1 MATRNRVVSAMNSKG
16 NVMRRSLAWEPYG
29 EYLNGSRVRE
39 FMDRHAIRSWQE
51 LIARSQQDIAWFWDA
66 ALKHLG
72 VEWASPYE
80 DIYDDSDGMAWTRW
94 FPSGTL
100 NVTHNCIDRHLRDGR
115 GAESALIWESDAGE
129 SRSLS
134 YQDLHDEV
142 SAAAGAMRELGI
154 DSGDVVGLCAP
165 ISPEAVT
172 VMFAAMKIGAVC
184 MQIAARSVPQDVVES
199 LNRGRARLLF
209 MNDSY
214 PRGGR
219 WTDCAPTY
227 RAVRHSVP
235 TLAHVVLI
243 QRRQMSSELTGDSLL
258 WSDFISSGRSQIP
271 CTTVP
276 VDAEHPNLIL
286 FSSGTTGKSKA
297 ILHTHAGSLAQVSK
311 EVGYAF
317 DCRSDDRFFW
327 FTNFGWMMAP
337 WELIGVMF
345 FGGTVVLYEGTHI
358 HPTPHRIF
366 DLIEKNRISIF
377 GFVPTA
383 IRQLAALDED
393 FSKHDRS
400 SLRIL
405 GSTGEI
411 LDDRAWWW
419 YFNTF
424 GEGRCPIMNVSG
436 GTEVIGCL
444 LSPLPVMPLQP
455 GSVGAA
461 GLGMDVAIVDD
472 EGRPAGEG
480 PGILACRQPFPSMTR
495 GFLGERE
502 RYLETY
508 FPHDADLWVH
518 ADRVEID
525 GEGLWY
531 ILGRSD
537 DLIIRGSINHD
548 PGKIEQ
554 ALLAF
559 PGSPRVTEAAAIGAQ
574 DAELGQRI
582 VCFVVLERNL
592 DAVDEHALVESLRQ
606 QVGEA
611 YDRAGRPDEIHIVEA
626 IPKNLA
632 AKMPRGLIRRA
643 YEGQPLGDVS
653 KLDNPQAIA
662 AIQSIHG

>member
-1 MATRNRVVSAMNSKG
+1 MVTRKYPEKVKMQ
-16 NVMRRSLAWEPYG
+16 RSLAWEPYG
-29 EYLNGSRVRE
+29 EYLDSSRVRD
-39 FMDRHAIRSWQE
+39 FMDRHAIQTWQE
-51 LIARSQQDIAWFWDA
+51 LIARSQLDIGWFWDA
-66 ALKHLG
+66 AIQHLG
-72 VEWASPYE
+72 VEWTEPYKAVF
-80 DIYDDSDGMAWTRW
+80 DDSDGMPWTRW
-94 FPSGTL
+94 FPGATL
-100 NVTHNCIDRHLRDGR
+100 NVTQNCIDRHIRDQR
-115 GAESALIWESDAGE
+115 GADCALIWESDSGE
-129 SRSLS
+129 SLVLT
-134 YQDLHDEV
+134 YQELYDDV
-142 SAAAGAMRELGI
+142 CAAAAAMRGMGI
-154 DSGDVVGLCAP
+154 ASGDVIGLCAP
-165 ISPEAVT
+165 VSPEAVT

-219 WTDCAPTY
+219 WFDCSPTY
-227 RAVRHSVP
+227 RAVRQDVP
-235 TLAHVVLI
+235 SLTGVVLI
-243 QRRQMSSELTGDSLL
+243 QRRNASAKETVNSLL
-258 WSDFISSGRSQIP
+258 WSDFISTGRSRTP
-271 CTTVP
+271 CATVP

-297 ILHTHAGSLAQVSK
+297 IVHTHAGSLAQVIK

-317 DCRSDDRFFW
+317 DCRSEDRFSW

-337 WELIGVMF
+337 WELIGVLF
-345 FGGTVVLYEGTHI
+345 FGGTVVLYEGTHV
-358 HPTPHRIF
+358 HPTPHRVF
-366 DLIEKNRISIF
+366 ELIEKHQVSIF

-383 IRQLAALDED
+383 IRQLAALGAD
-393 FSKHDRS
+393 FSSHDRS

-411 LDDRAWWW
+411 LDNRAWWW

-424 GEGRCPIMNVSG
+424 GEGRCPIMNISG

-455 GSVGAA
+455 SSVGGA
-461 GLGMDVAIVDD
+461 GLGMDLAIVND
-472 EGRPAGEG
+472 EGEPVREG
-480 PGILACRQPFPSMTR
+480 PGNLACRQPFPSMTR

-508 FPHDADLWVH
+508 FPHGPDLWVH
-518 ADRVEID
+518 ADRVEVD
-525 GEGLWY
+525 EHGQWY
-531 ILGRSD
+531 IFGRSD

-554 ALLAF
+554 ALLAYS
-559 PGSPRVTEAAAIGAQ
+559 GSPKVSDAAAIGSY

-582 VCFVVLERNL
+582 VCFVVLEREL
-592 DAVDEHALVESLRQ
+592 DTVEEPAVVASLRE

-611 YDRAGRPDEIHIVEA
+611 YDRAGRPDEIHIVDA
-626 IPKNLA
+626 LPKNLA
-632 AKMPRGLIRRA
+632 AKLPRGMIRRA
-643 YEGQPLGDVS
+643 YEGEPLGDTS

-662 AIQSIHG
+662 AIQAIHG